1 MALDGHISERMDLR
15 FAVSAADLSLLAPGT
30 RGELKASGTVRGTLT
45 DPAIVVT
52 AHGGDF
58 DYQGIKLESF
68 DAEVNFDPGAS
79 QQPSKIDARLRKL
92 SYRKRTLGS
101 VSLMLSGPPS
111 SYDVRLA
118 VAATGL
124 AASA

>member
-1 MALDGHISERMDLR
+1 MLAASGRGFDTGDLSASFSNLSGKLRAVAASGSGTVTRSGNTWGFSEVRVGLGSARVALDGHISERMDLR

-58 DYQGIKLESF
+58 
-68 DAEVNFDPGAS
+68 A
-79 QQPSKIDARLRKL
+79 
-92 SYRKRTLGS
+92 
-101 VSLMLSGPPS
+101 
-111 SYDVRLA
+111 
-118 VAATGL
+118 
-124 AASA
+124 